1 MKKRNLLNG
10 IIILTSFI
18 LIGCGGGSSS
28 EESTNRKPIV
38 NAGKDISTVVN
49 QQITIVGSAHDEDGI
64 ISTYEWKKGN
74 DTLGT
79 ELSLTYIP
87 TEIGVDKLTLIA
99 VDDDGDKASDS
110 MNITVTEEDTPSLP
124 STSNLPITDNKVVFQ
139 KGSEEAK
146 MIKGSVQ
153 NLSWAYYTDK
163 KSKRWYISPVKS
175 TGKVVVYSLTDFK
188 DGKNGWG
195 TVGENVASFNLQNE
209 TVSIGHIADN
219 PEHRYYD
226 AGWKEWNVDAKIQK
240 DIEYIRNSTVNI
252 KWWFFQA
259 SNGSWYIINKNGDTW
274 KFSSKV
280 KNRER
285 VYDWIKIDM
294 GGAKP
299 TFLIENGLKKIKF
312 KSGTSSSTNP
322 SEPDWDSGFYHHQKD
337 SNGKY
342 FKGYWYRGYAPKRF
356 YNYSKGEYSELD
368 KCKSTGVEALGNC
381 TWYAKSRARELG
393 GTIPYSTW
401 GNANAFDEYAR
412 NAGYTI
418 DNNPRVGDIAQHNKN
433 TYGHVAVVEKVNS
446 DGTIVISESSYA
458 PCLPSWNFLHRIRT
472 VKVSTFEN
480 YIHVK

>member
-10 IIILTSFI
+10 MVISFSLI
-18 LIGCGGGSSS
+18 LIGCGESSS
-28 EESTNRKPIV
+28 TEELINKKPIV
-38 NAGKDISTVVN
+38 NAGKDMSVVIN
-49 QQITIVGSAHDEDGI
+49 TPITIVGTATDKDGT
-64 ISTYEWKKGN
+64 ISTTEWKKGN

-79 ELSLTYIP
+79 ELSLNYIP
-87 TEIGVDKLTLIA
+87 TKVGTDKLTFIA
-99 VDDDGDKASDS
+99 VDDDGASASDS
-110 MNITVTEEDTPSLP
+110 MMITVKEEKNTPSTEEDEPELP
-124 STSNLPITDNKVVFQ
+124 STGILPMIDNKVIFQ
-139 KGSEEAK
+139 KDSQEAK

-209 TVSIGHIADN
+209 TVSIGYIADN

-280 KNRER
+280 ENRKTE
-285 VYDWIKIDM
+285 YDWINVGM

-299 TFLIENGLKKIKF
+299 NFFTDNGVKKLRFPYTGII
-312 KSGTSSSTNP
+312 STYYDSSSRIV
-322 SEPDWDSGFYHHQKD
+322 YVLA
-337 SNGKY
+337 SNGVANPKVY
-342 FKGYWYRGYAPKRF
+342 FAGRNAI
-356 YNYSKGEYSELD
+356 
-368 KCKSTGVEALGNC
+368 TGNC
-381 TWYAKSRARELG
+381 LGDNAEVHMMNFQSITDVKTNVKAGLEAGAKQKGISVKLSTEGSSSASYQTPSVYYYDFDSLVTEQLHYNIVAEQSGNVYSSGWLPDNG
-393 GTIPYSTW
+393 GGCT
-401 GNANAFDEYAR
+401 
-412 NAGYTI
+412 YTP
-418 DNNPRVGDIAQHNKN
+418 NPLK
-433 TYGHVAVVEKVNS
+433 
-446 DGTIVISESSYA
+446 
-458 PCLPSWNFLHRIRT
+458 
-472 VKVSTFEN
+472 
-480 YIHVK
+480 